1 MTLNQK
7 KFIIVLS
14 DEPRKS
20 DNTPSGRKEEDMED
34 MEKVT
39 VNRLIEWL
47 KSHGHT
53 SDEIVDCIEYITG
66 DKKKGAE

>member
-1 MTLNQK
+1 MSQGNL
-7 KFIIVLS
+7 IIPHPG
-14 DEPRKS
+14 ERKR
-20 DNTPSGRKEEDMED
+20 TWKRWR
-34 MEKVT
+34 
-39 VNRLIEWL
+39 RLQSTASIEWL